1 MFVDEGTAV
10 TSDAQPHE
18 VRDVVGIGFGPS
30 NLALAIAV
38 HEHNRRHPEQRVDA
52 LFLEKQPAF
61 GWHRGMLIDD
71 ATMQVSFLKDLVT
84 MRDPASDFSFLCYLR
99 DRDRLAEFINHK
111 TMFPLRTEFHDYFE
125 WAAARVDDQ
134 VRYGAEVVSVRPVEV
149 DGEVTHFDVIAKD
162 AEGLISTVRA
172 RNVVVATGL
181 RPKLPADA
189 VASDRVWHNIE
200 LMHRVGALAKT
211 EPHRVLVVG
220 SGQSGAETVAELHSA
235 LPKTQVCAVFA
246 RYGYAPADDSPF
258 ANRIF
263 DPRAVDHF
271 HSASAEVKQ
280 MLLDYH
286 RNTNY
291 SVVDMDLI
299 EELYRREYREK
310 VTGRKRLDIRIA
322 SRVTYTRE
330 TDEAV
335 YATVEFLPTGETE
348 VLECD
353 AVVYATGFRQGDLF
367 DLLGRA
373 AAVCER
379 DEAGLPIVGR
389 DYRVS
394 TAANVTAG
402 VYLQGAEHSHGLTAT
417 LLSTTAVRVGEILD
431 SIVNGSPEVT
441 PVQQV
446 AVPERVA
453 VS

>member
-1 MFVDEGTAV
+1 M
-10 TSDAQPHE
+10 TSDALPHE

-38 HEHNRRHPEQRVDA
+38 HEHNRRHPERAVDA
-52 LFLEKQPAF
+52 LFLERQAGF

-125 WAAARVDDQ
+125 WAAGRVEDL

-149 DGEVTHFDVIAKD
+149 DGEVAHFDVAAKD
-162 AEGLISTVRA
+162 AEGRISTVRA
-172 RNVVVATGL
+172 RNVVIATGL
-181 RPKLPADA
+181 KPKLPADA
-189 VASDRVWHNIE
+189 VPSERVWHNIE
-200 LMHRVGALAKT
+200 LMHRVERLAGT
-211 EPHRVLVVG
+211 DPHRVLVVG
-220 SGQSGAETVAELHSA
+220 SGQSGAETVAELHSV
-235 LPKTQVCAVFA
+235 LPRAQVCAVFA

-271 HSASAEVKQ
+271 HGASAEVKQ

-310 VTGRKRLDIRIA
+310 VTGRKRLDIRNA

-335 YATVEFLPTGETE
+335 YVTVEFLPTGETE

-353 AVVYATGFRQGDLF
+353 AVVYATGFQTPDLF

-379 DEAGLPIVGR
+379 DAAGNPLIGR
-389 DYRVS
+389 DYRVR
-394 TAANVTAG
+394 TGGNVTAG

-431 SIVNGSPEVT
+431 SILRGG
-441 PVQQV
+441 PVEAPVEQRG
-446 AVPERVA
+446 AERRVA
-453 VS
+453 VTQ